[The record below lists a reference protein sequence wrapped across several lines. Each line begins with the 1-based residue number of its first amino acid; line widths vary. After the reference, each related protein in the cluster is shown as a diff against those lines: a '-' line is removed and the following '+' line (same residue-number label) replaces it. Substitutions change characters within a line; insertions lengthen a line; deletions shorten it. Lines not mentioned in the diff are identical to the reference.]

1 MDEQGMLIKLLNE
14 AIERRVNNALR
25 QRKLTL
31 VQVWILRSLNQR
43 ADKTYSFKELE
54 SILNVAQ
61 STCAGTINRIAA
73 KGFVECFTNPDDRR
87 IKLVRLTETGEKY
100 VKDVEQ
106 EINSL
111 NDTLYSGLSTEEID
125 TFFSLLQRM
134 YDNIK

>member
-1 MDEQGMLIKLLNE
+1 MDEQSMLIKLLNE

-61 STCAGTINRIAA
+61 STCAGTINRIVA
-73 KGFVECFTNPDDRR
+73 KGFVECFTNPEDRR

-106 EINSL
+106 EINNL